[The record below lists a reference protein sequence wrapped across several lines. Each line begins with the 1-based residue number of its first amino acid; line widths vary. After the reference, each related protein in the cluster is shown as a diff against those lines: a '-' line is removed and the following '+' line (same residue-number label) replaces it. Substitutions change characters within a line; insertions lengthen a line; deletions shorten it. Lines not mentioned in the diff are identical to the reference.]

1 MPKVRRDAVN
11 MAKKRGVRISARYY
25 GVSPG
30 TVSKWM
36 KRAPSDGR
44 MIIPTVS
51 SRPNTNPNALP
62 RDIVEKIIEVRLK
75 NGRCSEVVHKVE
87 MAEMGTATIYL
98 NNMWYNNLYFS
109 FFGRPGDFIVDSR

>member
-87 MAEMGTATIYL
+87 MGTATIYLSEMEMGTATIYL
-98 NNMWYNNLYFS
+98 NGN
-109 FFGRPGDFIVDSR
+109 GDSHHLFK